1 MGAEAELDRIRGPW
15 SLEEGDALL
24 RLVGRRW
31 RGADGMGD
39 AECGWGRSV
48 RERMAAGAG
57 ARQSDGWDGG
67 GIDPAIERSRWRR
80 GHGCA

>member
-15 SLEEGDALL
+15 CLEEGDALL

-39 AECGWGRSV
+39 AECGWGRSAW
-48 RERMAAGAG
+48 MG
-57 ARQSDGWDGG
+57 DG
-67 GIDPAIERSRWRR
+67 RSQMRSVELSWNVVSSVEGR
-80 GHGCA
+80 